1 MPDSSGEKLCPICD
15 SPLQPGSKKCSFCGT
30 DLTIFDIEVEAP
42 KKAPEP
48 SKYTSRSQMDSRV
61 SEVLSRLPS
70 REAPSPFREA
80 PIPSPPIQPQKA
92 PEPVMAEPVK
102 PEEEVEAEE
111 MPVPKVEPPQAAAK
125 EYFECPECGAMIET
139 TATACPKCGVLF
151 AEEGAEMFQCPACST
166 LVSMDA
172 KSCPGCGAMFIEPG
186 EAEAAQPEAEP
197 AEVKAELEPPLDE
210 VKPAPA
216 SIRILKESKAAP
228 APSPKEKKVEDEAK
242 DRKGPLGWL
251 RRKKKEE
258 KEEEEEEVEAEPE
271 EERKPAKAPVIP
283 GLAHGP
289 SLEHE
294 PEAPPAPKPVVEE
307 IPVKKPEPVRPAA
320 PAPEV
325 KDKGKDLARMF
336 AEMKPMLSLA
346 LENDVDI
353 AESKQLIEDAAAVAR
368 ERQLDKA
375 TELVQKSR
383 ELLMGKVDANISET
397 LLQLKD
403 ELQVASELGGDV
415 SRPTTYFQEIEK
427 AKSSGDFE
435 AAYVY
440 ADKVKKE
447 LLPITGRYNESKKK
461 ISSLKALISDSETFI
476 VDTKEA
482 RNLLIEASKAFESR
496 DFDRVEFTVR
506 NAEEKLFKAIP
517 ARMNEEMKKAKE
529 QLVEAKVK
537 NVNITPMITLLKSA
551 TSLMKGGEYG
561 QAMKEMREF
570 REMVKKVL

>member
-1 MPDSSGEKLCPICD
+1 LPDSSGEKLCPICD

-48 SKYTSRSQMDSRV
+48 SKYTSRSQIDSRV
-61 SEVLSRLPS
+61 NEVLSRPQV
-70 REAPSPFREA
+70 REAPSPIREA
-80 PIPSPPIQPQKA
+80 PRPSPPIQSQKA
-92 PEPVMAEPVK
+92 PEPVMTEPAG
-102 PEEEVEAEE
+102 PEEVVEAEE
-111 MPVPKVEPPQAAAK
+111 TPAPKVEPPQAAAK
-125 EYFECPECGAMIET
+125 EYFECPECGTMIET

-172 KSCPGCGAMFIEPG
+172 KSCPGCGAMFIEPD
-186 EAEAAQPEAEP
+186 EAEAAQPEAKP
-197 AEVKAELEPPLDE
+197 AEVKVEFEPPLAE
-210 VKPAPA
+210 VKPAA
-216 SIRILKESKAAP
+216 VSTRALKEPKAAP
-228 APSPKEKKVEDEAK
+228 APSPKEKKVEAETK

-251 RRKKKEE
+251 RRKKKDE
-258 KEEEEEEVEAEPE
+258 KEETEEEEAEVE
-271 EERKPAKAPVIP
+271 EERKPAKAPAIP
-283 GLAHGP
+283 GLAHEP
-289 SLEHE
+289 SPEPA

-307 IPVKKPEPVRPAA
+307 IPVKKPEPIRPEA
-320 PAPEV
+320 PAPDV
-325 KDKGKDLARMF
+325 KDKGRDIARMF

-375 TELVQKSR
+375 IELVQKSR
-383 ELLMGKVDANISET
+383 ELLLAKVDANISET

-403 ELQVASELGGDV
+403 ELQIASELGGDV

-427 AKSSGDFE
+427 AKSSGDVE

-461 ISSLKALISDSETFI
+461 VSSLKALISDSETFI

-482 RNLLIEASKAFESR
+482 RNMLIEASKAFESR
-496 DFDRVEFTVR
+496 DFDRVDFTVR

-537 NVNITPMITLLKSA
+537 NVNISPMITLLKSA
-551 TSLMKGGEYG
+551 TSLMKSGEYG

-570 REMVKKVL
+570 REMVKKIL